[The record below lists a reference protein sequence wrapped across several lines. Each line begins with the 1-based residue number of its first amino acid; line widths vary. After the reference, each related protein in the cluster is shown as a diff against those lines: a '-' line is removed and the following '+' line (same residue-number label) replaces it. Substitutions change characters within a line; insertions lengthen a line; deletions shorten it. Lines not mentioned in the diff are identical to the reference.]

1 MGLRQPPV
9 PRGYNK
15 PFRGAKVQRL
25 SQNAYLTREQKVST
39 GCEFWIFNYRSNLLQ
54 IMQPRNFTSVHQ
66 ANLQKL
72 MWLNTWNLRKN
83 KIFGISADYYIS
95 FTTFGRH
102 VLHTIFKVAK

>member
-39 GCEFWIFNYRSNLLQ
+39 GYEFWIFNYRSNLLQ
-54 IMQPRNFTSVHQ
+54 IMQPRNLTSVHQ
-66 ANLQKL
+66 ANLPKTDVAQHMESPKKQ
-72 MWLNTWNLRKN
+72 NLWY
-83 KIFGISADYYIS
+83 FG
-95 FTTFGRH
+95 
-102 VLHTIFKVAK
+102 